1 MQEYAPRK
9 RARMYLPT
17 STPLAH
23 GPNTES
29 HRASMDTPMANGS
42 CLASSDDGES
52 ELGRSVHL
60 HQHCLGDI
68 GHRFLDGLIRGASF
82 YPTLTDYNT
91 FLSYISPFIFVLWRR
106 VLCALKSSAE
116 PGHAQNGYSLLASLY
131 LPIALSLQGSSS
143 LASLEMIP
151 TLSSIRGIDFL
162 YYPSASYS
170 ICAAILFKDRIHR
183 SASPTSV
190 SSHTRTS
197 CIRSYSDPA
206 HVIPW
211 SSDIPAAPIGLSGA
225 IPESSST
232 VTLARLHA
240 PASHSVC
247 AQLESRAALIMAA
260 APFPVS

>member
-1 MQEYAPRK
+1 MECPRDAAV
-9 RARMYLPT
+9 ARLVVAVFLKYSNPIPI
-17 STPLAH
+17 SPKAR
-23 GPNTES
+23 
-29 HRASMDTPMANGS
+29 HR
-42 CLASSDDGES
+42 
-52 ELGRSVHL
+52 
-60 HQHCLGDI
+60 
-68 GHRFLDGLIRGASF
+68 IRGASF

-91 FLSYISPFIFVLWRR
+91 FLSCVSPFIFVLWRQILVLLGQR

-116 PGHAQNGYSLLASLY
+116 PGHAQNGNSLLASLY
-131 LPIALSLQGSSS
+131 LPTALSLQGSSS

-151 TLSSIRGIDFL
+151 TLSSVRGIDFL
-162 YYPSASYS
+162 YYPSPSYS
-170 ICAAILFKDRIHR
+170 ICAAVPFKDRIHR
-183 SASPTSV
+183 SASSTSV
-190 SSHTRTS
+190 SSQTRTS
-197 CIRSYSDPA
+197 CVRSYSDPA

-211 SSDIPAAPIGLSGA
+211 SSDIPAAPISLSGA